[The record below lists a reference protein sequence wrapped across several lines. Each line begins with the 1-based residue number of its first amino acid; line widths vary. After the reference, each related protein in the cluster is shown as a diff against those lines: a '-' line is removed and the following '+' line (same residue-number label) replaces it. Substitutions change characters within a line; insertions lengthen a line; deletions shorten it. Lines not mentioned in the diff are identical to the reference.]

1 MCILWAH
8 KRHSKVVLRQH
19 WQWHSPTVRSHCQ
32 LCIKSLMCT
41 KSIRTSLNI
50 LTSWFGWLGFNY
62 KTLHERRSESIS
74 RYWHCSQQFPYL
86 MSVEQINRYLYLEL
100 LMIPPAHARFAWPQI
115 LGISIIRACGCLWW
129 DHQPTTHQPHQ
140 SSLHCLW
147 YELLIALITLC
158 TERQLPRN
166 RSQNH
171 NSITFW
177 RRPAPHSQR
186 HQICMPLAV
195 MPDLWLYLGNFS
207 SNIWHHWPQFRPMK
221 LRNYVTNLTNLVS
234 LHYEQ

>member
-50 LTSWFGWLGFNY
+50 LTSWFGWLSFNY

-74 RYWHCSQQFPYL
+74 RYWHCSQHFPYL

-100 LMIPPAHARFAWPQI
+100 LMIPPAHARFAWPTDSGYQHHP
-115 LGISIIRACGCLWW
+115 G
-129 DHQPTTHQPHQ
+129 
-140 SSLHCLW
+140 
-147 YELLIALITLC
+147 
-158 TERQLPRN
+158 
-166 RSQNH
+166 
-171 NSITFW
+171 
-177 RRPAPHSQR
+177 
-186 HQICMPLAV
+186 
-195 MPDLWLYLGNFS
+195 LWLSVVGSPTDNPSTPSVITTLSVVRIINC
-207 SNIWHHWPQFRPMK
+207 SN
-221 LRNYVTNLTNLVS
+221 YA
-234 LHYEQ
+234 LHRKTIAP